1 MWYNFSMRKMLNKF
15 FCLLLA
21 LIIVGLSPVSVFAL
35 DSGTLNMFSQNN
47 ILFYNPDDGCETT
60 PNGIYKGTQY
70 SLSDEEIAGFARAA
84 NNENNCNINAIKT
97 ELSIM
102 ANLFEKKGSGYSS
115 IVEYVKN
122 GEWFSDG
129 TKAAFSDT
137 SNKPSDELI
146 NAVKDVLVNGNRTI
160 PPEIDEHDCI
170 GDIEWLEVNGEK
182 HTASNVGNCR
192 GTGLEDKNL
201 YVSGETVVHNKY
213 GATYTFY
220 QWAGG
225 TNSTCGDPFGYSG
238 SAPSESY
245 STVAGNNTNYAGAQV
260 WSEAELQKIEENRP
274 FYEEAAN
281 QYGFPWQILA
291 VLHSHETG
299 LRRYNP
305 ENGQGVYQLFSYTD
319 GGSNSNRFTPASSI
333 SEEEFRRQTLIAA
346 KEVSEMVSDLST
358 PGGIKRLFFQ
368 YNGTADVYIQKAI
381 NMGFSRE
388 DAENGE
394 GSMYVMNRYDARRDP
409 TSSSMDSLWPGRFV
423 GDGVYDSGATSN
435 GFGAYVQY
443 EALAGSSYCSAAGG
457 PIAQVAIT
465 LSWPNRRVHAKN
477 DPKPEYVTAMK
488 EVDAYREGCNN
499 EGCAPPG
506 ASCDQFVGTVM
517 RYSGADPDFPIFG
530 PGTQEKHMLN
540 HPEMYMKV
548 DAHDDVNNLEPGDIL
563 VTTHNGAHILL
574 YVGEV
579 DGERMQ
585 ASASWNDRTGE
596 HFATSNFFHDNY
608 NGGRNYTAYRRIN
621 Q

>member
-1 MWYNFSMRKMLNKF
+1 MRGFLRKVS
-15 FCLLLA
+15 CVVLA
-21 LIIVGLSPVSVFAL
+21 IIFAGLSPVSTFAL
-35 DSGTLNMFSQNN
+35 SSSQLNMFSQNN
-47 ILFYNPDDGCETT
+47 ILFYNPDDGCKVT
-60 PNGIYKGTQY
+60 PNDIYKGAQY
-70 SLSDEEIAGFARAA
+70 SLTDEEIAGFARAA
-84 NNENNCNINAIKT
+84 DNENNCNLNAIKS

-102 ANLFEKKGSGYSS
+102 ANLFEANGSDSSS
-115 IVEYVKN
+115 IVDYVKN
-122 GEWFSDG
+122 GGWFSDG
-129 TKAAFSDT
+129 TVAAFNDT
-137 SNKPSDELI
+137 SKEPKEEYI
-146 NAVKDVLVNGNRTI
+146 QAVKDVLVNGNRVI

-182 HTASNVGNCR
+182 HYATNPGNCK
-192 GTGLEDKNL
+192 GTGLSDKSL
-201 YVSGETVVHNKY
+201 YVSGQTKIHNKY
-213 GATYTFY
+213 GAEYTFY

-225 TNSTCGDPFGYSG
+225 KDSNCGDPFGYSDK
-238 SAPSESY
+238 APSESY
-245 STVAGNNTNYAGAQV
+245 STVAGSNTNYAGAQV

-291 VLHSHETG
+291 VLHSHETS

-305 ENGQGVYQLFSYTD
+305 DNGQGVYQLYSYTG

-346 KEVSEMVSDLST
+346 KEVSEMVSDLNT

-423 GDGVYDSGATSN
+423 ADGVYDSSATSN

-457 PIAQVAIT
+457 PIAQVAVT
-465 LSWPNRRVHAKN
+465 LSWPDHRVHSKN

-488 EVDAYREGCNN
+488 EVDAYRSGC
-499 EGCAPPG
+499 EKPTYCAPIG

-517 RYSGADPDFPIFG
+517 RYSKADPEFPIFG
-530 PGTQEKHMLN
+530 PATQEKHMLD

-548 DAHDDVNNLEPGDIL
+548 EANNDVNNLQPGDIL
-563 VTTHNGAHILL
+563 VTTHNGCHILL
-574 YVGEV
+574 YVGELEG
-579 DGERMQ
+579 DGQHYQ
-585 ASASWNDRTGE
+585 ASASFDDRTGE
-596 HFATSNFFHDNY
+596 HYATATSLFFHDDY